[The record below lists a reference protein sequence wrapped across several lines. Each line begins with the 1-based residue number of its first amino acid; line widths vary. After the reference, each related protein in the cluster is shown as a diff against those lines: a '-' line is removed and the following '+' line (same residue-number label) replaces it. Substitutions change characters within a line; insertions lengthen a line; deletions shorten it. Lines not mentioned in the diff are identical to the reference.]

1 MKRLLLVAV
10 VALAVLL
17 LTSCGAGF
25 PRIIS
30 PADNAVYTINN
41 FPGFYVQT
49 DSNDTDTQ
57 IDFVGTIPP
66 GIQCTPGTTPYAGCL
81 RGYSGFGTGGFASQS
96 EYVVVVRARKG
107 DNANFVVVKF
117 TNGFGTT
124 PGGGMP
130 PGTPPR

>member
-17 LTSCGAGF
+17 LTSCGAGT

-30 PADNAVYTINN
+30 PADNAVYSINN

-49 DSNDTDTQ
+49 EDNDTDTQ

-81 RGYSGFGTGGFASQS
+81 RGFNSFGGGAQN

-107 DNANFVVVKF
+107 DNANFVIVKF
-117 TNGFGTT
+117 TNGFGTSPT
-124 PGGGMP
+124 GPTGFP
-130 PGTPPR
+130 TQPPR